1 MEQIAYTEKGL
12 PFVEITLIYQDQSIS
27 RPALV
32 DSGATL
38 NVLPHDI
45 GFELGLD
52 WDAQTFPIEM
62 EGVLRRI
69 PAFAVKLTAHIGHFA
84 PFPLHFAWL
93 RRSSATLPIILGH
106 INFFQQFQVTFNT
119 QAGFFELCRLE

>member
-1 MEQIAYTEKGL
+1 MERIAYTGSGL
-12 PFVEITLIYQDQSIS
+12 PYVDVTLTYHDQSIS

-32 DSGATL
+32 DSGSTL

-62 EGVLRRI
+62 EGVLRRV
-69 PAFAVKLTAHIGHFA
+69 PAFAIQLTAQIGE
-84 PFPLHFAWL
+84 FPSFQLHFAWL
-93 RRSSATLPIILGH
+93 RRTSATLPIILGQM
-106 INFFQQFQVTFNT
+106 NFFQQFQVIFNGRS
-119 QAGFFELCRLE
+119 GFFELEQLV